1 MKVKAELSVGKSN
14 YYRHLVEE
22 ITKDIKK
29 NTDKE
34 VTVMELEDGY
44 EYKKKMLYKKKPVYI
59 KMKIGPLMHDKFFI
73 VRYETDETECMYSYD
88 FVTENEK
95 DYVIYT
101 EENDYKEKTF
111 LNKFG
116 TLKRNVQQKSIQK
129 RMLNNIELTETYIKN
144 HSIK

>member
-59 KMKIGPLMHDKFFI
+59 KMKIGPNFCRVNCRRSNL
-73 VRYETDETECMYSYD
+73 
-88 FVTENEK
+88 
-95 DYVIYT
+95 
-101 EENDYKEKTF
+101 
-111 LNKFG
+111 
-116 TLKRNVQQKSIQK
+116 
-129 RMLNNIELTETYIKN
+129 
-144 HSIK
+144 